1 MREKKLTNVRNTG
14 AEEKV
19 HLSPPRVFT
28 LEDAIGTNRNG
39 VHGAM
44 AVGVLLRVCLQC
56 NLVVVYTHLG
66 LVAGYVAEDEL
77 IEVTPSKI
85 RYFLSLLL

>member
-28 LEDAIGTNRNG
+28 LEDAIGTKPQWCSWCNDCWCFVAG
-39 VHGAM
+39 M
-44 AVGVLLRVCLQC
+44 FAVQSGGG
-56 NLVVVYTHLG
+56 VYTLG
-66 LVAGYVAEDEL
+66 FGCR
-77 IEVTPSKI
+77 I
-85 RYFLSLLL
+85 RGRR